1 MTESIFAVAMNG
13 SVQWVS
19 IRCELYVKVKSTT
32 AAAEDVVDD
41 LATITK
47 CGGSRHRALQIGYT

>member
-47 CGGSRHRALQIGYT
+47 CGGSRHRAL